1 MTKNKSRDKALILTI
16 LKNQQ
21 KIKDAIK
28 FFKCTEYNLD
38 QNDMAFDLCAMY
50 MAQIGESAKLLTD
63 DTKSNLTTFDW
74 RTIKYFRDFID
85 HVYEKINKKTL
96 KPYIFLMTS
105 PKVTNEL
112 KDVLKQITQELNN
125 EKNEIEEHDI

>member
-63 DTKSNLTTFDW
+63 ETKSNLTTFDW

-85 HVYEKINKKTL
+85 HVYEKINKKNVKTI
-96 KPYIFLMTS
+96 YIFNDFS
-105 PKVTNEL
+105 KSN
-112 KDVLKQITQELNN
+112 K
-125 EKNEIEEHDI
+125 